1 MRYVSISYNYSPDFT
16 TPESWFKRTEGFW
29 GILESLS
36 RENEVINIKQI
47 DYEGNC
53 HFHGID
59 YRFVDFGK
67 RKTYFPLG
75 LNRYIKNLKPDI
87 VIVQGL
93 HHPLQVIQLRFL
105 LDKSAHII
113 VHHHAEV
120 PFTGFKKYIQQMAD
134 KCTDAY
140 LFASM
145 QMGLDWVNKGNIA
158 TAKKIHEVMEVSS
171 IFHPIKKA
179 AAKLKAGVSGS
190 PIFLWVG
197 RLNENKDPLN
207 VVNAFLKYAAINTG
221 ARLYMVYHTDE
232 LLGAIKQVLGK
243 SPAKNNVIL
252 TGKVPRGDMLYW
264 FNSADFFISGSH
276 YEGSGTALCEAMSCG
291 CVPIVTDIAS
301 FRMITDNGNCGL
313 LYEAGSQ
320 EALLSAL
327 NSTKNMDIAAKQN
340 AAMTYFKSNLSFD
353 AIAAK
358 IQAVA
363 EALK

>member
-16 TPESWFKRTEGFW
+16 SAESWFKRTEGYW

-67 RKTYFPLG
+67 RKTFFPLG
-75 LNRYIKNLKPDI
+75 LNNYVKKLKPDI

-93 HHPLQVIQLRFL
+93 HHPLQLIQLRL
-105 LDKSAHII
+105 LLNKSARII

-120 PFTGFKKYIQQMAD
+120 PFKGLKKYIQQLAD
-134 KCTDAY
+134 KCTDAF

-145 QMGLDWVNKGNIA
+145 QMGIDWVNKRNIA
-158 TAKKIHEVMEVSS
+158 DAKKIHEVMEVSS
-171 IFHPIKKA
+171 IFYPIKKA
-179 AAKLKAGVSGS
+179 AAKLKTGASGS

-207 VVNAFLKYAAINTG
+207 VVSAFLKYAAINTN

-232 LLGAIKQVLGK
+232 LLGEVKKMLDK

-252 TGKVPRGDMLYW
+252 TGKVPRADMLYW
-264 FNSADFFISGSH
+264 FSSADFFISGSH

-291 CVPIVTDIAS
+291 CVPIVTDIDS

-313 LYEAGSQ
+313 LYEAGNE
-320 EALLSAL
+320 EALLSVL
-327 NSTKNMDIAAKQN
+327 IDTKKMDTATKQN
-340 AAMTYFKSNLSFD
+340 AALAYFKSNLSFD
-353 AIAAK
+353 AIAGK
-358 IQAVA
+358 IQAIA
-363 EALK
+363 LALK